1 MAWRSLEVSE
11 QRIRFVVAAHRGG
24 SSLTALCAEFGISR
38 PTGYLWLKRYGSCG
52 AASLSERS
60 RRPLSSPTRTAD
72 AIEQRVVALRSER
85 PDWGA
90 RKLAVLLEREGIL
103 LPAATVHRVL
113 LRHGLVRVE
122 DRHRQAVKRFER
134 EQPNQLWQMDFKSP
148 KGWEK
153 AGRSALRDRRRH
165 PLCHCPG
172 WNLDHPSRGG
182 AGAAHRGLYR
192 LRPSRCHAHGSR
204 HAVVE
209 HQGRRRLEPV
219 DRSG

>member
-1 MAWRSLEVSE
+1 M
-11 QRIRFVVAAHRGG
+11 
-24 SSLTALCAEFGISR
+24 TALCAEFGISR

-113 LRHGLVRVE
+113 LRHGLVRE
-122 DRHRQAVKRFER
+122 VKVKEMEMER
-134 EQPNQLWQMDFKSP
+134 KIRLVYPARRALSH
-148 KGWEK
+148 
-153 AGRSALRDRRRH
+153 AGRAF
-165 PLCHCPG
+165 
-172 WNLDHPSRGG
+172 
-182 AGAAHRGLYR
+182 
-192 LRPSRCHAHGSR
+192 
-204 HAVVE
+204 
-209 HQGRRRLEPV
+209 LELL
-219 DRSG
+219 G